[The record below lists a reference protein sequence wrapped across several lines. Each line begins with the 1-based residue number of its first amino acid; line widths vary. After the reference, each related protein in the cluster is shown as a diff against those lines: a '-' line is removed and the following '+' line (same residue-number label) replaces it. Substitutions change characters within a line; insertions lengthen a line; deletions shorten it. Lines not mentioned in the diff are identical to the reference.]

1 MRRTNSRGERTP
13 GWEDTA
19 GVLGRAGLLSHRA
32 AAPAPPGEQRSS
44 AEGRAPFPSCCFSAP
59 SQTSRVQ
66 DSLKPGARRALPTA
80 GGFEVIAGATPVSL
94 HCQHD
99 RLRLPGLT
107 DVILT
112 DSSFMSITA
121 ITTLKFSVRTRACK
135 HPAGQQSLKP

>member
-1 MRRTNSRGERTP
+1 MQRTNSRGEQSP

-19 GVLGRAGLLSHRA
+19 EVLGRAGLLSHRA
-32 AAPAPPGEQRSS
+32 AAPAPPGEQRTS

-66 DSLKPGARRALPTA
+66 HSSKPGARRALPTA
-80 GGFEVIAGATPVSL
+80 GGFKVIARATPVSL

-99 RLRLPGLT
+99 RLRLPELT
-107 DVILT
+107 DLILT
-112 DSSFMSITA
+112 DSSFMSIATIA
-121 ITTLKFSVRTRACK
+121 TLKFSVRTHACK